1 MLRHTRNHHRNRLH
15 ALALA
20 TATVAAALTAAPLL
34 TAAPA
39 TAAPAKYA
47 DDFNGDGYR
56 DLATAAPYTPVGGK
70 TDAGAVVVNYGSANG
85 ISASRR
91 TVLTQNT
98 AGIPGTAEQGDRFG
112 RTLTSG
118 DLNRDGYADLVIGS
132 TGEDIGS
139 DADGGSVTI
148 VWGGKSGLSGG
159 RGVSDP
165 APSAH
170 DEYGMSLAV
179 GDFSGDGRVDLTV
192 GSTGDDIWIH
202 RGGFTK
208 ASGAASRYELATD
221 LYAPGQSIYGAQN
234 LAAGDVNGDGTAD
247 LVISGDQAETYDGGT
262 FVYLGSPSGLTRQ
275 TFVKNG
281 AYELA
286 AVGDLN
292 GDGYADVVT
301 ATYGDE
307 GVTSLGGSVNAY
319 LGSADG
325 LRTKPQTTITQDTP
339 GVPGSDEEG
348 DWFGNDLSVA
358 DVNGDG
364 KADVAVGTIHETI
377 GTAKIAGSVT
387 VLRGTSTGLTA
398 TGAQSFT
405 QNTAGVPGT
414 AESADRFGASVRL
427 SDLNGDGRAD
437 LSVGADGENHPAG
450 SVHHLRGAASG
461 ITTSKAISFG
471 PGSVGLPTSGYLRL
485 GQGMLR

>member
-1 MLRHTRNHHRNRLH
+1 MLRSRLH

-20 TATVAAALTAAPLL
+20 TATVAATLTATPLL

-39 TAAPAKYA
+39 AAAPAAAAPAKYA

-56 DLATAAPYTPVGGK
+56 DLATAAPYTPVGGS

-85 ISASRR
+85 ISAARR
-91 TVLTQNT
+91 TVITQNT
-98 AGIPGTAEQGDRFG
+98 AGIPGTAEQGDEFG
-112 RTLTSG
+112 QSLASG

-132 TGEDIGS
+132 EGENAEAG
-139 DADGGSVTI
+139 AVVI

-159 RGVSDP
+159 QVVPDP
-165 APSAH
+165 APADH

-179 GDFSGDGRVDLTV
+179 GDFSGDGKADLAV
-192 GSTGDDIWIH
+192 GSTGSDVWIH
-202 RGGFTK
+202 KGGFLK
-208 ASGAASRYELATD
+208 ASGAASRFKLATD
-221 LYAPGQSIYGAQN
+221 LYSGIIYGAQG

-247 LVISGDQAETYDGGT
+247 LVISGTQAETYDGGT
-262 FVYLGSPSGLTRQ
+262 FVYLGSASGLTRQ
-275 TFVKNG
+275 TFLKNG

-301 ATYGDE
+301 STYSDD
-307 GVTSLGGSVNAY
+307 GVTSVGGTVRSYLGGANGV
-319 LGSADG
+319 
-325 LRTKPQTTITQDTP
+325 RTQPQATINQDTA
-339 GVPGSDEEG
+339 GIPGSDEEG
-348 DWFGNDLSVA
+348 DWFGNALSLADINRDGYADL
-358 DVNGDG
+358 
-364 KADVAVGTIHETI
+364 AVGTIHETI

-387 VLRGTSTGLTA
+387 VLRGSAAGLTA

-450 SVHHLRGAASG
+450 SIYSLRGSASG
-461 ITTSKAISFG
+461 VTTSKATSFG
-471 PGSVGLPTSGYLRL
+471 PGSLGLPSGYLRL
-485 GQGMLR
+485 GQVMLG

>member
-1 MLRHTRNHHRNRLH
+1 MRKRTLPPVVTCHRRTRLP

-20 TATVAAALTAAPLL
+20 TATVAAALTAGPLL
-34 TAAPA
+34 TAVPA
-39 TAAPAKYA
+39 AAAPAKYA

-98 AGIPGTAEQGDRFG
+98 AGIPGAAEQGDEFG
-112 RTLTSG
+112 TSLTSG

-132 TGEDIGS
+132 NGENAEAG
-139 DADGGSVTI
+139 AVVI
-148 VWGGKSGLSGG
+148 VWGGQNGLSGG
-159 RGVSDP
+159 QVVPDP

-179 GDFSGDGRVDLTV
+179 GDFSGDGRADLAV
-192 GSTGDDIWIH
+192 GSTGSDVWIH
-202 RGGFTK
+202 KGGFTK

-221 LYAPGQSIYGAQN
+221 LYSGIIYGAQS
-234 LAAGDVNGDGTAD
+234 LAAGDVNGDGIAD
-247 LVISGDQAETYDGGT
+247 LVVSGSQAETYDDGT
-262 FVYLGSPSGLTRQ
+262 FVYLGSASGLTRQ
-275 TFVKNG
+275 TFLQNG
-281 AYELA
+281 ADELA

-301 ATYGDE
+301 STYGDD
-307 GVTSLGGSVNAY
+307 GVTSIGGSVNAY

-325 LRTKPQTTITQDTP
+325 VRTRPQTTITQDTP

-348 DWFGNDLSVA
+348 DWFGNALSIA
-358 DVNGDG
+358 DINGDG
-364 KADVAVGTIHETI
+364 YGDLAVGTIHETI

-387 VLRGTSTGLTA
+387 VLRGSATGLTT

-427 SDLNGDGRAD
+427 SDLNGDRKAD

-450 SVHHLRGAASG
+450 SIYSLRGSASG
-461 ITTSKAISFG
+461 VTTNKAISFG
-471 PGSVGLPTSGYLRL
+471 PGSTGLPTSGYLRL
-485 GQGMLR
+485 GQVMLR

>member
-1 MLRHTRNHHRNRLH
+1 MSTRH
-15 ALALA
+15 ALRRRTILAAATAAVALA
-20 TATVAAALTAAPLL
+20 GGLL
-34 TAAPA
+34 TFTADPA
-39 TAAPAKYA
+39 TAATAYS

-56 DLATAAPYTPVGGK
+56 DLATAAPYTPVSGQ

-91 TVLTQNT
+91 TVLTQST
-98 AGIPGTAEQGDRFG
+98 TGIPGTAEKGDRFG
-112 RTLTSG
+112 TALASG
-118 DLNRDGYADLVIGS
+118 DLNNDGYADLVIGS
-132 TGEDIGS
+132 TGEDVGS
-139 DADGGSVTI
+139 DADGGTAVI

-159 RGVSDP
+159 LTVSDP

-179 GDFSGDGRVDLTV
+179 ADFSADGRADLAI
-192 GSTGDDIWIH
+192 GSTGSDIWIH
-202 RGGFTK
+202 KGGFTK
-208 ASGAASRYELATD
+208 ASGAASRYELATN
-221 LYAPGQSIYGAQN
+221 LQSGNSIYGAQN
-234 LAAGDVNGDGTAD
+234 LAAGDINGDGTAD
-247 LVISGDQAETYDGGT
+247 LVATGSDASTYDDGSM
-262 FVYLGSPSGLTRQ
+262 VYLGSASGLTFQ
-275 TFVKNG
+275 TFLKSG
-281 AYELA
+281 GWELA

-301 ATYGDE
+301 AAYGD
-307 GVTSLGGSVNAY
+307 GTKSLGGSVSAY
-319 LGSADG
+319 LGSANG
-325 LRTKPQTTITQDTP
+325 VRTEPQTTINQATA
-339 GVPGSDEEG
+339 GVPGADEES
-348 DWFGNDLSVA
+348 DWFGNDLSIA

-364 KADVAVGTIHETI
+364 YADAAVGTLHETI

-387 VLRGTSTGLTA
+387 VLRGSAAGLTG

-414 AESADRFGASVRL
+414 PESADRFGASVRL
-427 SDLNGDGRAD
+427 SDLNGDGKAD

-450 SVHHLRGAASG
+450 AVFSLRGSASG
-461 ITTSKAISFG
+461 VTTKNAVSFG

>member
-1 MLRHTRNHHRNRLH
+1 MLRHHRSSRLH

-39 TAAPAKYA
+39 AAAPAKYA

-91 TVLTQNT
+91 TIITQNT
-98 AGIPGTAEQGDRFG
+98 AGIPGTAEQGDEFG
-112 RTLTSG
+112 QALTSG
-118 DLNRDGYADLVIGS
+118 DLNRDGYADLVIAG
-132 TGEDIGS
+132 TGENAESG
-139 DADGGSVTI
+139 AVVI
-148 VWGGKSGLSGG
+148 VWGAKSGLSGG
-159 RGVSDP
+159 QVVPDP
-165 APSAH
+165 APADH
-170 DEYGMSLAV
+170 NEYGMSLAV
-179 GDFSGDGRVDLTV
+179 GDFSGDGRADLAV
-192 GSTGDDIWIH
+192 GSTGSDIWIH
-202 RGGFTK
+202 KGGFTK
-208 ASGAASRYELATD
+208 ATGAASRYELATE
-221 LYAPGQSIYGAQN
+221 LYSTGSSIYGAQS
-234 LAAGDVNGDGTAD
+234 LASGDLNGDGTAD
-247 LVISGDQAETYDGGT
+247 LVVSGSQAETYDDGA
-262 FVYLGSPSGLTRQ
+262 FVYLGSASGLTRQ
-275 TFVKNG
+275 TFLRNG

-307 GVTSLGGSVNAY
+307 GRTSLGGSVSAY
-319 LGSADG
+319 LGSATG
-325 LRTKPQTTITQDTP
+325 VRTQPQTTITQDTP

-348 DWFGNDLSVA
+348 DWFGNALSVA
-358 DVNGDG
+358 DVTGDG
-364 KADVAVGTIHETI
+364 RAEVAVGTIHETI
-377 GTAKIAGSVT
+377 GAAKIAGSVT
-387 VLRGTSTGLTA
+387 VLRGSASGLTA

-427 SDLNGDGRAD
+427 CDLTGDGKAD

-450 SVHHLRGAASG
+450 SLYNLRGTASG
-461 ITTSKAISFG
+461 VTTSKAISFG
-471 PGSVGLPTSGYLRL
+471 PGSLGLPSGYLRL
-485 GQGMLR
+485 GQVMLR